1 MITIDQLT
9 EGQRNAFEH
18 AKSLILKANELNG
31 VHTAK
36 VQHLT
41 INGPAGTGKTTMM
54 KFLVSWLTENG
65 IPGVALAAPTHQA
78 KKVLTN
84 IVGEEASTIHSILK
98 INPTT
103 YEEKQFFEQK
113 QAPDLSKIR
122 VLICEEA
129 SMYDLKLFEILM
141 NSVMPWTIIIGIG
154 DDAQLR
160 PSDGTKSRFFT
171 DVRFKQVHL
180 TEIKRSNAPIIE
192 VATDIRNGKWIS
204 ENVIDGQGV
213 FKSESIKTFMASYF
227 DVVKSPDDLFETRMF
242 AYTNDSVD
250 TLNSIIRKRLYSTEE
265 PFIEG
270 EIVVMQEPL
279 INEITFE
286 GKRYQEIIFNNGE
299 LIEIKSIKKHSK
311 QLKCQNVDF
320 VRSIN
325 FHIIQAT
332 SVDTGETAYINVI
345 DNKQELNSFYMFLG
359 KVADIYKSGQ
369 VKAHWKDFW
378 AIKNMFHKIK
388 ALPASTIHK
397 GQGCTIN
404 NSFMYTPCI
413 LKYAETDLAQE
424 LMYVGVTR
432 ARNNVYYV

>member
-1 MITIDQLT
+1 MITFDQLT
-9 EGQRNAFEH
+9 EGQKNSFNL
-18 AKSLILKANELNG
+18 AKDLILKANALNG

-36 VQHLT
+36 TKHLT

-54 KFLVSWLTENG
+54 KFIASWLRDEG

-78 KKVLTN
+78 KKVLSN
-84 IVGEEASTIHSILK
+84 ITGEEASTIHSILK

-113 QAPDLSKIR
+113 QAPDMSKIR

-141 NSVMPWTIIIGIG
+141 NSIMPWTIIIAIG

-171 DVRFKQVHL
+171 DVRFQQAHL

-204 ENVIDGQGV
+204 ENIADNQGV
-213 FKSESIKTFMASYF
+213 FHSKKISEFMTSYF
-227 DVVKSPDDLFETRMF
+227 DIVKTPEDLFETRMF
-242 AYTNDSVD
+242 AYTNNSVD
-250 TLNSIIRKRLYSTEE
+250 TLNAIIRKRLYNTEE
-265 PFIEG
+265 PFVVG
-270 EIVVMQEPL
+270 EIIVMQEPL

-299 LIEIKSIKKHSK
+299 LVEIKSIKKHSK
-311 QLKCQNVDF
+311 QLKCQGVDF
-320 VRSIN
+320 TRTVN
-325 FHIIQAT
+325 FHIIQAK
-332 SVDTGETAYINVI
+332 SIDTGQVAYINVI
-345 DNKQELNSFYMFLG
+345 ENSQEQASLYMFLG
-359 KVADIYKSGQ
+359 KVAEIYKSGTT
-369 VKAHWKDFW
+369 KAYWKDFW
-378 AIKNMFHKIK
+378 AIKNMFHKVK
-388 ALPASTIHK
+388 ALPVSTIHK
-397 GQGCTIN
+397 GQGCTVD
-404 NSFMYTPCI
+404 NSFVYTPCI
-413 LKYAETDLAQE
+413 LKYAETDLAKE
-424 LMYVGVTR
+424 LLYVGVTR